1 MVSNIEQNNTVT
13 LGVVKTP
20 QLLHI
25 PVLYEE
31 STAVIDWQSIA
42 GAAGYE
48 LEQSLD
54 GEAFVLVYSGIGTET
69 PAPDQSLTWS
79 DINTMGK
86 TWNEWETAGDNG
98 DGLSWHEFSLLW
110 PMGLDWNQLESMN
123 KAWSELEDED
133 LTWRELEQLPPRGLT
148 WNSMNATWL
157 SWNDWNELGDN
168 EDGLTWREFE
178 NLPPDNITRI
188 AAAVTIPLYSKY
200 SAYRV
205 RAFDAQGNYS
215 EYKATGI
222 IYHLPRSLAKYRP
235 NCLHIPELY
244 REQTA
249 QIIWSELYGTSKYVI
264 ERSMDGSAFSV
275 VYDGNGTPVPP
286 PFGGLNWEEIEGENQ
301 TWAQLEAW
309 EKSWFEL
316 ESLSTP
322 GLIWG
327 NANAYQ
333 LTWSEFEEKELT
345 WSQLESLQVH
355 TERHFSFVDTISRYV
370 KTLTYRIR
378 AYNTTDFSQYL
389 ISNNIVVNPRSLKN
403 DEPPCLHIPE
413 LHENANA
420 RIVWG
425 ELYDASGYIIERKF
439 ETEQSFSVIYNG
451 AGNPVASPCHLPET
465 DKHFEYVDFIPI
477 GKTQVT
483 YQIQAYNTTDSS
495 KWLTGKSEPIIPV
508 FYRTD
513 SISFAVINGN
523 EYAVQIQAEGIPYFA
538 NIVITAEFNPAQLS
552 LLLSQDEAIY
562 GIGAEEGSVFRELS
576 NQAGK
581 LQFRCERNIS
591 DTKEWAG
598 FVTRLKF
605 KALTTGTATIKLY

>member
-13 LGVVKTP
+13 LGVVKAP

-42 GAAGYE
+42 GAVGYE

-188 AAAVTIPLYSKY
+188 AATVTIPLYSKY

-235 NCLHIPELY
+235 NCLHIPEL
-244 REQTA
+244 REGKQA
-249 QIIWSELYGTSKYVI
+249 RIVWGELYGASAYI
-264 ERSMDGSAFSV
+264 LERSLDGKPFTV
-275 VYDGNGTPVPP
+275 LFNGVGTAVPP
-286 PFGGLNWEEIEGENQ
+286 PFGGLNWEEIEERDQ
-301 TWAQLEAW
+301 SWTEFEA
-309 EKSWFEL
+309 EEQNWFEL
-316 ESLSTP
+316 ESRSTS

-327 NANAYQ
+327 NANASH
-333 LTWSEFEEKELT
+333 LRWDEFEEKELT
-345 WSQLESLQVH
+345 WGELETLLPH
-355 TERHFSFVDTISRYV
+355 DERHFAFEDNIPVGVRNAV
-370 KTLTYRIR
+370 YRIK
-378 AYNTTDFSQYL
+378 AYNS
-389 ISNNIVVNPRSLKN
+389 
-403 DEPPCLHIPE
+403 
-413 LHENANA
+413 
-420 RIVWG
+420 
-425 ELYDASGYIIERKF
+425 
-439 ETEQSFSVIYNG
+439 
-451 AGNPVASPCHLPET
+451 
-465 DKHFEYVDFIPI
+465 
-477 GKTQVT
+477 
-483 YQIQAYNTTDSS
+483 TDSS
-495 KWLTGKSEPIIPV
+495 QHLTTGIIPV
-508 FYRTD
+508 TFYRTD
-513 SISFAVINGN
+513 STKFTVESGGDYLVQLDAWNIPSF
-523 EYAVQIQAEGIPYFA
+523 EGIEMAVTYPHSL
-538 NIVITAEFNPAQLS
+538 LS
-552 LLLSQDEAIY
+552 LLRPMEQAQYGLGDDTASFIFKETGQSQGALNFMCEKKIVNSEWTGYVTKMRFRASRTGEA
-562 GIGAEEGSVFRELS
+562 EL
-576 NQAGK
+576 K
-581 LQFRCERNIS
+581 L
-591 DTKEWAG
+591 D
-598 FVTRLKF
+598 
-605 KALTTGTATIKLY
+605 

>member
-13 LGVVKTP
+13 LGVVKAP

-42 GAAGYE
+42 DAAGYE

-157 SWNDWNELGDN
+157 SWDNWNELGDN

-188 AAAVTIPLYSKY
+188 AATVTIPLYSKY

-205 RAFDAQGNYS
+205 RAFDTQGNYS

-235 NCLHIPELY
+235 NCLHIPDEL
-244 REQTA
+244 REGKQA
-249 QIIWSELYGTSKYVI
+249 RIVWGELYGASAYI
-264 ERSMDGSAFSV
+264 LERSLDGKPFTV
-275 VYDGNGTPVPP
+275 LFNGVGTAVPP
-286 PFGGLNWEEIEGENQ
+286 PFGGLNWEEIEERDQ
-301 TWAQLEAW
+301 SWTEFEA
-309 EKSWFEL
+309 EEQNWFEL
-316 ESLSTP
+316 ESRSTS

-327 NANAYQ
+327 NANASH
-333 LTWSEFEEKELT
+333 LRWDEFEEKELT
-345 WSQLESLQVH
+345 WGELETLLPH
-355 TERHFSFVDTISRYV
+355 DERHFAFEDNIPVGVRNAV
-370 KTLTYRIR
+370 YRIK
-378 AYNTTDFSQYL
+378 AYNS
-389 ISNNIVVNPRSLKN
+389 
-403 DEPPCLHIPE
+403 
-413 LHENANA
+413 
-420 RIVWG
+420 
-425 ELYDASGYIIERKF
+425 
-439 ETEQSFSVIYNG
+439 
-451 AGNPVASPCHLPET
+451 
-465 DKHFEYVDFIPI
+465 
-477 GKTQVT
+477 
-483 YQIQAYNTTDSS
+483 TDSS
-495 KWLTGKSEPIIPV
+495 QRLTTGIIPV
-508 FYRTD
+508 TFYRTD
-513 SISFAVINGN
+513 SIDFAVINGH

-538 NIVITAEFNPAQLS
+538 NIVMTAEFNPAQLS

-562 GIGAEEGSVFRELS
+562 GIGVEEGSVFRELS

-598 FVTRLKF
+598 FVSRLKF
-605 KALTTGTATIKLY
+605 KALITGTATIKLY